1 MKLTYLAKKNFQHQP
16 GRSFCLVVVVMLLA
30 FFLFS
35 GSVLNL
41 SLSKGLDSMS
51 SRLGAD
57 IMIVPEGY
65 DPHLDTILLSGKPTT
80 FYLPSTAM
88 QDLKAL
94 QDDLGIEA
102 ISPQTFLATLRAS
115 CCSYPVQL
123 VGVDYDS
130 DFVVKPWL
138 KKSIYRDIQDGEI
151 IIGAHI
157 SGSPGDKI
165 TFFDQELTVA
175 GRLEQT
181 GTGFDSIAFMNRN
194 TIAVL
199 SQEAER
205 IAGRTMRNDGS
216 LNSIIMIKLKP
227 GYSPSVSAH
236 EINRQLNSK
245 GIYALISKRF
255 VNNITSGLKIISYMI
270 QGGIIILW
278 LLAVIIISLVFTLSL
293 SERKR
298 DFGVLRAIGATRG
311 KIILLCLYE
320 VFMISSYGALIG
332 IILGV
337 VLIAAGSPFV
347 IEAVKLPFL
356 LPPLQVLLLLAVC
369 AFLAAVITGI
379 ISALWSSFRA
389 GRIDIQDIVKGA

>member
-41 SLSKGLDSMS
+41 SLSKGIDSMS

-123 VGVDYDS
+123 VGIDYDS

-138 KKSIYRDIQDGEI
+138 KQSIYRDIQDGEI
-151 IIGAHI
+151 IIGSHVT
-157 SGSPGDKI
+157 GLPGDKI
-165 TFFDQELTVA
+165 TFFNNELTVA
-175 GRLEQT
+175 GRLERT
-181 GTGFDSIAFMNRN
+181 GTGFDSIVFMNRN

-205 IAGRTMRNDGS
+205 ITGRTMRNDGS
-216 LNSIIMIKLKP
+216 LNSVILLKLKP
-227 GYSPSVSAH
+227 GYDPSAAAI
-236 EINRQLNSK
+236 EINRQLSAR

-270 QGGIIILW
+270 QGGIIVLW

-298 DFGVLRAIGATRG
+298 DFGVLRAVGATRG
-311 KIILLCLYE
+311 KIILLCLSE

-332 IILGV
+332 IFFGI

-356 LPPLQVLLLLAVC
+356 LPSLKVLLLLVVF
-369 AFLAAVITGI
+369 AFMAAVITGI
-379 ISALWSSFRA
+379 ISALWSTLRA
-389 GRIDIQDIVKGA
+389 SRIDIQDIVKGA

>member
-1 MKLTYLAKKNFQHQP
+1 MNINYLAKKNFRHKP

-30 FFLFS
+30 FFLFA

-41 SLSKGLDSMS
+41 SLSQGLDSMS

-80 FYLPSTAM
+80 FYLPSSAM

-130 DFVVKPWL
+130 DFVVRPWL
-138 KKSIYRDIQDGEI
+138 QQSIYRDIQDGEI
-151 IIGAHI
+151 IIGSHVT
-157 SGSPGDKI
+157 GWPGDKI
-165 TFFDQELTVA
+165 TFFNKELTVA
-175 GRLEQT
+175 GRLERT
-181 GTGFDSIAFMNRN
+181 GTGFDSIVFMNRN

-199 SQEAER
+199 SREAER
-205 IAGRTMRNDGS
+205 VAGRTMRNDGS
-216 LNSIIMIKLKP
+216 LNSVILLKLKP
-227 GYSPSVSAH
+227 GYDPSAAAI

-255 VNNITSGLKIISYMI
+255 VNNITSGLKIISYLV
-270 QGGIIILW
+270 QGGIIVLW

-298 DFGVLRAIGATRG
+298 DFGVLRAVGATRG
-311 KIILLCLYE
+311 KIIHLCLSE

-332 IILGV
+332 ISLGI
-337 VLIAAGSPFV
+337 VLVAAGSPFV
-347 IEAVKLPFL
+347 VEAVKLPFL
-356 LPPLQVLLLLAVC
+356 LPSLKVLLLLVVF
-369 AFLAAVITGI
+369 AFMATVITGI
-379 ISALWSSFRA
+379 ISALWSTLRA
-389 GRIDIQDIVKGA
+389 SRIDIQDIVKGA